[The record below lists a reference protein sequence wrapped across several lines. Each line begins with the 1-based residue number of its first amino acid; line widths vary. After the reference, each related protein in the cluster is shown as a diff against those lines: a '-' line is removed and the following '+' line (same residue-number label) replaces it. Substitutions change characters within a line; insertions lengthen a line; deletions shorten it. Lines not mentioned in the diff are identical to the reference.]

1 MAIATQPSGSRD
13 QAPAPS
19 IKRCLDATIQAAD
32 RLDDWIRRYVVDHPL
47 RYHPT
52 VVSSDQR
59 RSAVRQE
66 PPFSRVSAPVRRS
79 RLNTPPTPPRRA
91 AVAVRGRGVW
101 LLAIG
106 DSLKAQYDALATP
119 IPPHIAGLVE
129 QLEMKK

>member
-1 MAIATQPSGSRD
+1 MAIATQPSGSSRN
-13 QAPAPS
+13 QVPS
-19 IKRCLDATIQAAD
+19 IKRCVDATIQAAD

-52 VVSSDQR
+52 VLSSDQR

-66 PPFSRVSAPVRRS
+66 PPFSRASASVRRS

-91 AVAVRGRGVW
+91 AVSVRGRGVW

-106 DSLKAQYDALATP
+106 DSLKAQYDALANP
-119 IPPHIAGLVE
+119 IPPHIAALVE
-129 QLEMKK
+129 RLEMKK

>member
-1 MAIATQPSGSRD
+1 MAIATQLTGSSRD

-19 IKRCLDATIQAAD
+19 IKRCLDATVQAAD

-52 VVSSDQR
+52 VFSSDQR
-59 RSAVRQE
+59 RSAARQE
-66 PPFSRVSAPVRRS
+66 PPSRVSSSGRRS
-79 RLNTPPTPPRRA
+79 QLNTPPRRA
-91 AVAVRGRGVW
+91 AVSVCGRGVW

-106 DSLKAQYDALATP
+106 DSLKGQYDALATP
-119 IPPHIAGLVE
+119 TPPHIAALVE

>member
-1 MAIATQPSGSRD
+1 MAIATQPSGSSRD
-13 QAPAPS
+13 QALAPS

-52 VVSSDQR
+52 VFSSDQR

-66 PPFSRVSAPVRRS
+66 PPFSRVSASVRRS
-79 RLNTPPTPPRRA
+79 RLNTPPRRA
-91 AVAVRGRGVW
+91 AVSVRGRGVW

-119 IPPHIAGLVE
+119 IPPHIAALVE